1 MFILIS
7 LKCYCFMYHLAF
19 FVRGMNAGRLSS
31 FRAVRLILLSD
42 YIERKD
48 TVSNVLNFMFL
59 PFAAIHSLIKHLL

>member
-31 FRAVRLILLSD
+31 FRAARLINKVKTLSAK
-42 YIERKD
+42 IQ
-48 TVSNVLNFMFL
+48 SQMC
-59 PFAAIHSLIKHLL
+59 